1 LRYEDAC
8 TPPPG
13 KTARAEGPGTKP
25 QLSRAARKADNPA
38 MPTRCRI
45 WLTIAV
51 LVAFPSA
58 LLWAAKEFVM
68 PKTDNANT
76 YPLKDAHSNEKVT
89 VAVDVYNAAPKDD
102 IFITRYSQEGILP
115 IFLVV
120 TNDGDQPITL
130 KGMRAQLV
138 TARRTKLEGLD
149 VEDVFR
155 RVAHIQGSNPRQV
168 GPITLPGG
176 NKNKKAQQQYDE
188 ITRAHFAA
196 EAVEPHTT
204 RSGFLF
210 FDVLN
215 VQQPV
220 AGAHLYLTGVLDSRG
235 SELMYFEVP
244 LIPANAAAGG
254 Q

>member
-1 LRYEDAC
+1 
-8 TPPPG
+8 
-13 KTARAEGPGTKP
+13 
-25 QLSRAARKADNPA
+25 
-38 MPTRCRI
+38 MPSRCRI
-45 WLTIAV
+45 WLFTVV
-51 LVAFPSA
+51 LVAFSSV

-76 YPLKDAHSNEKVT
+76 YPSKDAHTNEKVT

-115 IFLVV
+115 VLLVI
-120 TNDGDQPITL
+120 TNDGDQPISL
-130 KGMRAQLV
+130 KKMGAQLV
-138 TARRTKLEGLD
+138 TARRAKLEALD

-155 RVAHIQGSNPRQV
+155 RVAHIQGSSNPRQV

-176 NKNKKAQQQYDE
+176 NKNKKAQQQLDE

-210 FDVLN
+210 FDVEN

-220 AGAHLYLTGVLDSRG
+220 VGAHLYLTGALDSRG
-235 SELMYFEVP
+235 NELLYFEVP
-244 LIPANAAAGG
+244 LISANAASTGG

>member
-1 LRYEDAC
+1 
-8 TPPPG
+8 
-13 KTARAEGPGTKP
+13 
-25 QLSRAARKADNPA
+25 
-38 MPTRCRI
+38 MPFRRRI
-45 WLTIAV
+45 WLFTVV
-51 LVAFPSA
+51 LVAFSSV

-68 PKTDNANT
+68 PRTDNANT
-76 YPLKDAHSNEKVT
+76 YPSKDAHTNVKVT

-115 IFLVV
+115 VLLVV
-120 TNDGDQPITL
+120 TNDGDQPISL
-130 KGMRAQLV
+130 KGMGAQLV
-138 TARRTKLEGLD
+138 TARRAKLEALD

-155 RVAHIQGSNPRQV
+155 RVAHIQGSSNPRQV

-176 NKNKKAQQQYDE
+176 NKNKKAQQQLDE

-210 FDVLN
+210 FDIEN

-235 SELMYFEVP
+235 NELLYFEVP
-244 LIPANAAAGG
+244 LIPANAASPGG
-254 Q
+254 H